1 MTAAPKR
8 SGLMWGTASDAITAA
23 GWMVE
28 RVCLERGPYAHPR
41 IYAITCYEVG
51 LVFGLLAF
59 ASAIVAT
66 KRGSRW
72 WLYLVLVSG
81 WFSLTSCLSEI

>member
-1 MTAAPKR
+1 MNWWGAA
-8 SGLMWGTASDAITAA
+8 SVVLTAA
-23 GWMVE
+23 GVVTE

-51 LVFGLLAF
+51 LVCGLLAF

-72 WLYLVLVSG
+72 WLFLVLLSG
-81 WFSLTSCLSEI
+81 WFFTHKLDE